1 MQPLSSS
8 IAAMMLEP
16 AFDVARSAGVHDDA
30 VAYAAQVLKGRRLL
44 DPAVLALI
52 DRLELGVE
60 DRAEIL
66 RALLDNTL
74 HTLEAIET
82 ARLVEPGPDGCAQLV
97 AAQRELKQEKE
108 KKATREE
115 QLRQQARREEDARR
129 LREVE
134 EARQAEAARQLKLE
148 ER

>member
-1 MQPLSSS
+1 
-8 IAAMMLEP
+8 MMLEP
-16 AFDVARSAGVHDDA
+16 AFDVARSAGVDDDE

-60 DRAEIL
+60 ERAEML

-82 ARLVEPGPDGCAQLV
+82 ARL
-97 AAQRELKQEKE
+97 
-108 KKATREE
+108 
-115 QLRQQARREEDARR
+115 DA
-129 LREVE
+129 LG
-134 EARQAEAARQLKLE
+134 LD
-148 ER
+148 